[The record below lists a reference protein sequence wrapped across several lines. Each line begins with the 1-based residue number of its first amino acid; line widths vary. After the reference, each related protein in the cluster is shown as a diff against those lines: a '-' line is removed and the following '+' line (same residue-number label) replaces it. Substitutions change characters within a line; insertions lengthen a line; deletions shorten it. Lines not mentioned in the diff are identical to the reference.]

1 MTTKKKEPPPR
12 LLGYEWHRV
21 RRLNEDPRLRKA
33 LDAWAQWYSRK
44 LDAIAREGI
53 SAGSYSGSEQDLFE
67 ALGCEVPE
75 ECTAGHS
82 FGEADRLRSALGRI
96 AELGER
102 CEECEPT
109 EAPFATHVTAG
120 PMTGIPTFL
129 CGACAETTRQAYRKA
144 ESKGCGKQPDVEE
157 HEQDTAV
164 QIALKALGSEG
175 DGGER

>member
-67 ALGCEVPE
+67 ALGCEVPDI
-75 ECTAGHS
+75 AG
-82 FGEADRLRSALGRI
+82 
-96 AELGER
+96 
-102 CEECEPT
+102 
-109 EAPFATHVTAG
+109 
-120 PMTGIPTFL
+120 
-129 CGACAETTRQAYRKA
+129 
-144 ESKGCGKQPDVEE
+144 VE
-157 HEQDTAV
+157 Q
-164 QIALKALGSEG
+164 SEG